1 MLEHLVTDLDVNHVV
16 DAGDIASGNDLA
28 VNVEPRTKVLDDVAV
43 SPSDVAD
50 LAL

>member
-1 MLEHLVTDLDVNHVV
+1 MLDQLVTDLDVNHVAE
-16 DAGDIASGNDLA
+16 AGDIASANKL
-28 VNVEPRTKVLDDVAV
+28 VTSVEPRTDVVDDVAV